1 MTTTVATE
9 ETDDDDHDDES
20 SGDCECLC
28 GDAALPLAHFAA
40 FRLEARAR
48 KQYERHRTPGTVP
61 ADGVRMVMVFAAVT
75 AVIAWIAFV
84 LGFVAGRW
92 TSSPAHAP
100 PTQGPNTPR
109 HTTPSTTSPER
120 TTPTSPTR
128 HPTTATERTTPT
140 SPTRHPTT
148 ATERTPPSTPGRT
161 AWIAPL
167 SGKAFHVVR
176 GCHGLRNA
184 TMLEQSSMSAAMSA
198 GKKPC
203 NICMPMM

>member
-1 MTTTVATE
+1 MTSTATE

-28 GDAALPLAHFAA
+28 GDAVLPLPHFAA

-48 KQYERHRTPGTVP
+48 KQYERDRTPGTVP
-61 ADGVRMVMVFAAVT
+61 ADGVRMVVVFAAVT
-75 AVIAWIAFV
+75 AVIASIAFV

-92 TSSPAHAP
+92 TSSLAHTP

-128 HPTTATERTTPT
+128 RPTTATGRPTPI

-148 ATERTPPSTPGRT
+148 ATERTPPLD
-161 AWIAPL
+161 AW
-167 SGKAFHVVR
+167 SDGVD
-176 GCHGLRNA
+176 C
-184 TMLEQSSMSAAMSA
+184 AAKRQGISRCERL
-198 GKKPC
+198 PWS
-203 NICMPMM
+203 P